1 MGQGRAQVYNL
12 ISILFLVLTVGAG
25 VLVGARMAA
34 PPPAP
39 TPIAFNVPT
48 SAVLPTITPSFTPT
62 FTLTPTA
69 TLTLTPTITPS
80 ISPTVTWT
88 LIPSLTPSLTSTIP
102 PSLTPSLTPVPS
114 ETPTIPPSL
123 TITSTLPPTLTS
135 VPSVTPVGGGF
146 IPQNTAPPPSPYPF
160 ILRDQVIY
168 TSNFANTAQCAWQ
181 GIGGQV
187 FDLNGQPL
195 LNMRVHVFGNGIDLF
210 TTSGTNTLY
219 GLSGWEVPL
228 NTTVTSNSYIVE
240 LQTSEGTIVSPQ
252 TTISFVPDCTK
263 NLALVNFAQTRAF

>member
-1 MGQGRAQVYNL
+1 MGQGRAQIYNL
-12 ISILFLVLTVGAG
+12 ISILFLVLTVGAI
-25 VLVGARMAA
+25 VLIGARMAA
-34 PPPAP
+34 PPPAA
-39 TPIAFNVPT
+39 TPVAFSVPT

-102 PSLTPSLTPVPS
+102 PTLTPSLTPIP
-114 ETPTIPPSL
+114 PTLEPSL
-123 TITSTLPPTLTS
+123 TITATLPPTETG
-135 VPSVTPVGGGF
+135 VPTVTPVGGGF
-146 IPQNTAPPPSPYPF
+146 IPQNTVPPPSPYPF
-160 ILRDQVIY
+160 VLRDNQVIY

-187 FDLNGQPL
+187 FDVNGQPL
-195 LNMRVHVFGNGIDLF
+195 ANMRVHVFGNGVDLF

-252 TTISFVPDCTK
+252 ITVTFVPDCTK